1 MKAFRINVNRCHGC
15 YNCQIACKDE
25 HCSNDWTPFAKPQ
38 PEWRHYWGKLEDH
51 IRGSV
56 GKALGDNPKIRMS
69 SFCKVDY
76 VWIPCQ
82 HCENAPC
89 VAECPVDAIIV
100 RSDGMTYIDPLL
112 CTGCHRCIDRCPY
125 GVIYYNTTLNIAQKC
140 TGCAHLLERGW
151 PISEPRCSDQCPTE
165 AILFGEE
172 SELDLAGTETLHPE
186 FGLTT
191 RVHYLALPKK
201 FIAGTVY
208 DPSSKEIVEGAT
220 VTLSGD
226 GSGTLTTDEFGDFWF
241 DELGEGTF
249 TVTITA
255 DGKTATVD
263 NIDTTEKDVN
273 LGDIALS

>member
-38 PEWRHYWGKLEDH
+38 PEWGHFWGKLEDH

-56 GKALGDNPKIRMS
+56 GKGLPENNKIRMS
-69 SFCKVDY
+69 SHCKVDY
-76 VWIPCQ
+76 VWVPCQ

-89 VAECPVDAIIV
+89 VAECPVDAIYT
-100 RSDGMTYIDPLL
+100 RSDGMVVIDPLL
-112 CTGCHRCIDRCPY
+112 CTGCHRCIEACPY

-151 PISEPRCSDQCPTE
+151 PISEPRCADQCPTE

-172 SELDLAGTETLHPE
+172 SDLDLAGTETLHPE

-208 DPSSKEIVEGAT
+208 DPSAKEVIEGAT

-226 GSGTLTTDEFGDFWF
+226 GNATETTDEFGDFWF
-241 DELGEGTF
+241 DELSEGTF
-249 TVTITA
+249 TVTISA
-255 DGKTATVD
+255 NGKTATVD
-263 NIDTTEKDVN
+263 DIDTTEKDIN